1 MASIRQLLPIPD
13 DVISGVHIPVQKAEL
28 LNRIVVPGIAG
39 TVEASKCVVAGS
51 TTTSPAMGGFR
62 NLSCSNINASSNI
75 SSSSISTATG
85 YSLNSPGLIFSAAK
99 INGTVN
105 GAAIDTAVSSG
116 SAAKVP
122 SSAAVKAAVDSNI
135 QLNVAAV
142 TNKIKNNDTVGSMS
156 KLYIY
161 NNGSTLN
168 ISFNSLV
175 LEDSITSKNIVI
187 YNTVPHS
194 LSINTLASISTNG
207 RSWNPGTT
215 TWAYIWAVSDGQGS
229 IRFIYSNLPTSVGG
243 PLGPNTGVQTQL
255 NALGLS
261 AYTYHSRIGLAYIY
275 NISTGSMRTYPF
287 IQNNKKVVY
296 IADPAKP
303 ATIVGVTG
311 GIWSSVISIP
321 GNPMGLNIKS
331 LSVIVKK
338 STNINCNHIGV
349 KGLSRVMKAAQENPG
364 FIHNYRNISA
374 TVEVA
379 PSSNLQFYSAN
390 DNTFSITITG
400 YTIA

>member
-13 DVISGVHIPVQKAEL
+13 DIISGVHIPVQKAEL

-135 QLNVAAV
+135 QLNVTAA

-175 LEDSITSKNIVI
+175 LEDSINLKNIVI
-187 YNTVPHS
+187 YNTVSHS
-194 LSINTLASISTNG
+194 LSINTVASISTNG
-207 RSWNPGTT
+207 RSWNPGTKM
-215 TWAYIWAVSDGQGS
+215 WAYIWAVSDGQGS
-229 IRFIYSNLPTSVGG
+229 IRFICSNLPTSS
-243 PLGPNTGVQTQL
+243 GVQTQL
-255 NALGLS
+255 NTHGLS
-261 AYTYHSRIGLAYIY
+261 AYIYHSRIGLTYIY
-275 NISTGSMRTYPF
+275 DISTGSMRTYPF

-296 IADPAKP
+296 IADPAK
-303 ATIVGVTG
+303 AGIYVGVTG
-311 GIWSSVISIP
+311 GIWNSVIPIP

-338 STNINCNHIGV
+338 SSLVNCNHIGV
-349 KGLSRVMKAAQENPG
+349 KGLSRVMKAAQEVPG
-364 FIHNYRNISA
+364 GTYNYRNISA